1 MIVGDRINRNLHL
14 SKFPKESQQF
24 ISFQR
29 ELETK
34 STRLD
39 EVENEL
45 SRERKTLE
53 DLKSQADQKKLDSVR
68 TSERIADLERQVE
81 AKMGELE
88 AVNREK
94 SEHEAVISVLENQF
108 TSLETALNEVK
119 NNQKLDWNDLDDL
132 RVEKLD
138 LEERKKE
145 KKKERK

>member
-1 MIVGDRINRNLHL
+1 M
-14 SKFPKESQQF
+14 
-24 ISFQR
+24 
-29 ELETK
+29 ETK

-45 SRERKTLE
+45 SRERKTSE

-94 SEHEAVISVLENQF
+94 SEHEAVVSVLENQVGG
-108 TSLETALNEVK
+108 LCDLWIGAEVGWRIK
-119 NNQKLDWNDLDDL
+119 FFAFVSAMRILGQWIGTVGNLFSS
-132 RVEKLD
+132 
-138 LEERKKE
+138 
-145 KKKERK
+145 